1 VVTWEEVRHQ
11 VALAGRVIEAQ
22 ITSQPISGARVE
34 ITSAP
39 AAFTDWLALRALQ
52 YGDRWAALPERLDRT
67 RTAADGHFHFLDLPN
82 GPYMLTASL
91 PSLGQ
96 RYGTVQAT
104 VTVVR
109 NAEGAVTLVPLE
121 LALPPTTLKGLI
133 TDQATGNALLMA
145 EVRVQGSGERTFSD
159 EQGNYLLTGVEPG
172 KRSVL
177 VFAQGYTQATQT
189 VLLDQA
195 GVVQTLNF
203 NLAK

>member
-1 VVTWEEVRHQ
+1 VVRWEEVRHQ
-11 VALAGRVIEAQ
+11 VVLAGRVIGVQ
-22 ITSQPISGARVE
+22 TSQTISGARVE

-39 AAFTDWLALRALQ
+39 VAFTDWLALRALQ
-52 YGDRWAALPERLDRT
+52 YGERWAALPERPDRT

-82 GPYMLTASL
+82 GQYTLTASL
-91 PSLGQ
+91 PSVGR
-96 RYGTVQAT
+96 RYGAAQAT
-104 VTVVR
+104 VTVAH
-109 NAEGAVTLVPLE
+109 NAEGAVTLVPVE
-121 LALPPTTLKGLI
+121 IALPPTTLKGQI
-133 TDQATGNALLMA
+133 TDQATGNGLLMA

-159 EQGNYLLTGVEPG
+159 EQGHYLLTGVEPG

-203 NLAK
+203 NLKK